1 MAGPRWCTLTLA
13 LAPALAGCT
22 ADDSFAD
29 DGGYVVPTDATLY
42 EAPSLPMPDVQSEEA
57 APGDG
62 SLDAD
67 STVDADGA
75 VEADASADADGA
87 LADTA
92 VENE

>member
-1 MAGPRWCTLTLA
+1 MSGPRWCTLTLA

-29 DGGYVVPTDATLY
+29 DGGYVAPIDATLY
-42 EAPSLPMPDVQSEEA
+42 EAPSLPTPDAPSEEAA

-62 SLDAD
+62 D
-67 STVDADGA
+67 VDADGTVA
-75 VEADASADADGA
+75 ADGSADADGA
-87 LADTA
+87 PADTA